1 MSGLI
6 TQQELCAVLSK
17 KIDDSDTN
25 SKLNRQQIG
34 ALTSLKTTNKTNLVN
49 SINELYNNTVNGKNL
64 IGQAITQKGVSASG
78 NDSYQTLHDK
88 ILQIKTGYSREDIES
103 GRVIFKLRFQINN
116 KISNRLYGYTMA
128 HSSTSDPGC
137 EVELRVDNNYIYMKI
152 KSQNRWYV
160 YDKKTLNLVKEEY
173 TIDNIDKILYNDG
186 NYPFGELRFAKDSG
200 SDSRSGHFMCDQYT
214 LLFFDSY
221 NDTRPPKINM
231 NGETLSSNIF
241 IAYDN
246 IDIYIFTFTSRYY
259 NTYMSIN
266 YNITKIIPIFEII
279 DNR

>member
-88 ILQIKTGYSREDIES
+88 ILQIKTGYNSGDILTNMS
-103 GRVIFKLRFQINN
+103 GFNIKRTDTGVVYIGRGDDEIKNFQLFVNGNNVEYFYVYSKENPTRVLGRSDDNRGLQSLSVEQYINKVNELKRNGYVETEYVFGYDTQIN
-116 KISNRLYGYTMA
+116 ISNGLSAELKSNRIYNGYTIYGYEVRLYINEILMYLHVEYPSDFKRYVVSGMA
-128 HSSTSDPGC
+128 AHNGSLYLINDYQSKSIARYQF
-137 EVELRVDNNYIYMKI
+137 EFKI
-152 KSQNRWYV
+152 K
-160 YDKKTLNLVKEEY
+160 
-173 TIDNIDKILYNDG
+173 
-186 NYPFGELRFAKDSG
+186 
-200 SDSRSGHFMCDQYT
+200 
-214 LLFFDSY
+214 
-221 NDTRPPKINM
+221 
-231 NGETLSSNIF
+231 
-241 IAYDN
+241 
-246 IDIYIFTFTSRYY
+246 
-259 NTYMSIN
+259 
-266 YNITKIIPIFEII
+266 
-279 DNR
+279 